1 VDIEFYDCCFI
12 SCYFGIKVLHC
23 ILLNRKMDKQ
33 SLVAVLNFLKK
44 NNFKETETLLRKES
58 GIAAD
63 ELPLEDI
70 VNDSKADV
78 KRALSPYRSSEDP
91 TLFSDHYMQLKSFV
105 DTSLDAHKCELQCL
119 MYPIFIHMYYELVVR
134 NCEEEARKFFDQFS
148 TDQDEC
154 YIEDLQQIAL
164 ATKPHQIQDCQIFE
178 NFKNNKFVLNISRD
192 AYSHFKRFLLSKN
205 FATILAVVSEKLSIN
220 AYEGA
225 SRNKL
230 QVERTSG
237 AMMGDSAK
245 DANKVKVLHGLLKEP
260 EINVQLED
268 DDEDVTGPDD
278 SKSSKKRKSKKDT
291 QMKKAKSDPNAPP
304 TNRIP
309 LPEMKDSDK
318 LERARC
324 LRELSKKVNLGPD
337 SLPSILFYTFMNCF
351 HGLTSLDCCEDAS
364 MLAAGFSDSLVRVWS
379 LNTSRLRTIK
389 QPEDLNVIDK
399 EMDDVLE
406 QIMDDNSA
414 SDSKQLL
421 GHSGPVYSAS
431 FSPDKSHLISSS
443 EDGTVRLWSLYTWT
457 NLVSYKGHMF
467 PVWAVKYGP
476 HGHYFASAGYDRTAR
491 LWSVD
496 HHQPLRIFAG
506 HYSDVDSVDFH
517 PNSNYIATGS
527 TDRTVRLWDVVS
539 GNCVRTMTG
548 HKGAVHTLAFSPNGR
563 YLVSAGLDASIILWD
578 LSTGDSVSKLLGHTD
593 AVYSLAFS
601 QEGSVLASG
610 GRDNCVKLWD
620 VNKALAGQPA
630 DRVPSDTSDGRV
642 YEIGSYPTK
651 STPVLCVH
659 FNRRNLLLAGGSF
672 ASH

>member
-1 VDIEFYDCCFI
+1 
-12 SCYFGIKVLHC
+12 
-23 ILLNRKMDKQ
+23 MDKQ

-58 GIAAD
+58 GIIAE
-63 ELPLEDI
+63 ELPLEDA

-78 KRALSPYRSSEDP
+78 KRALSPYRSGEDP
-91 TLFSDHYMQLKSFV
+91 ALFNDHYLQMKSFV
-105 DTSLDAHKCELQCL
+105 DTSLDAHKCELKWL
-119 MYPIFIHMYYELVVR
+119 LYPIFIHMYCELVVR
-134 NCEEEARKFFDQFS
+134 NREDDARKFFDQFS
-148 TDQDEC
+148 EDQDEC
-154 YIEDLQQIAL
+154 YNDDLQQIAL

-192 AYSHFKRFLLSKN
+192 AYSHFKRFLVDKNLS
-205 FATILAVVSEKLSIN
+205 AVLAVVNEKLSIN
-220 AYEGA
+220 AYEGTA
-225 SRNKL
+225 KNKL
-230 QVERTSG
+230 HGG

-245 DANKVKVLHGLLKEP
+245 DANKAKVLYGLLKEP

-291 QMKKAKSDPNAPP
+291 QTKKPKFDPNAPP

-318 LERARC
+318 LERARY
-324 LRELSKKVNLGPD
+324 LREVSKKVNLGPD
-337 SLPSILFYTFMNCF
+337 SRPSILFHTFVNSL
-351 HGLTSLDCCEDAS
+351 HGLTSLDICEDAS
-364 MLAAGFSDSLVRVWS
+364 TLAAGFSDSHLRVWS
-379 LNTSRLRTIK
+379 LSTSKLRSIK
-389 QPEDLNVIDK
+389 QPEDLNVVDK
-399 EMDDVLE
+399 ETDDVLE

-414 SDSKQLL
+414 SDCKQLL

-443 EDGTVRLWSLYTWT
+443 EDGTIRLWSLYTWT

-467 PVWAVKYGP
+467 PVWAVRYGP
-476 HGHYFASAGYDRTAR
+476 YGHYFASAGYDRTAR

-506 HYSDVDSVDFH
+506 HYSDVDCVDFH

-527 TDRTVRLWDVVS
+527 ADRTVRLWDVMS
-539 GNCVRTMTG
+539 GSCVRTMTG
-548 HKGAVHTLAFSPNGR
+548 HTGAVRTLRFSTNGR
-563 YLVSAGLDASIILWD
+563 YLVSAGADASIVLWD
-578 LSTGDSVSKLLGHTD
+578 ILTGDVVSKLVGHTD

-610 GRDNCVKLWD
+610 GRDSCVKIWD
-620 VNKALAGQPA
+620 VNKILTNQSG
-630 DRVPSDTSDGRV
+630 DRVPNDTNDGKTC
-642 YEIGSYPTK
+642 EIGSYSTK
-651 STPVLCVH
+651 SIPVLCVQ

-672 ASH
+672 AFH

>member
-1 VDIEFYDCCFI
+1 MSSNGSSSAAIP
-12 SCYFGIKVLHC
+12 
-23 ILLNRKMDKQ
+23 
-33 SLVAVLNFLKK
+33 
-44 NNFKETETLLRKES
+44 RKES